1 MAIVFHVVFRFA
13 FHLVHLDFGFHVFS
27 HFFPCSFSFGFWFS
41 FCSHCS
47 FHFLFHVDFGFHF
60 FYCIYMLMSS
70 AFFIFFVYHLFFW
83 FHFFIYMFML
93 SNMSIFHL
101 VFFRCVCPVHC
112 VLVSH
117 CAVLCL
123 FPVCVYVHSNCFFC
137 KKYPNIFP
145 RHFGWG
151 AKQALLMNKIHA
163 MKRHENPDENL
174 FKWKLILAMKKD
186 IFMKKQCKWKWKNE
200 KKCCFNFPQLEAAR
214 FS

>member
-27 HFFPCSFSFGFWFS
+27 HFFPVLSHLDSGVHFVLIVLFIFFFMWISVFISFIAFTCSCRQPFSFFCLSPVFLVSFFHLYVHAVRHVHFSFG
-41 FCSHCS
+41 
-47 FHFLFHVDFGFHF
+47 
-60 FYCIYMLMSS
+60 
-70 AFFIFFVYHLFFW
+70 
-83 FHFFIYMFML
+83 
-93 SNMSIFHL
+93 
-101 VFFRCVCPVHC
+101 FFRCVCPVHC

-186 IFMKKQCKWKWKNE
+186 IFMKNPCKWKWKNE
-200 KKCCFNFPQLEAAR
+200 KKMLF
-214 FS
+214 

>member
-27 HFFPCSFSFGFWFS
+27 HFFPVLSHLDSGVHFVLIVLFIFFFMWISVFISFIAFTCSCRQPFS
-41 FCSHCS
+41 
-47 FHFLFHVDFGFHF
+47 
-60 FYCIYMLMSS
+60 
-70 AFFIFFVYHLFFW
+70 FFVYHLFFW

-93 SNMSIFHL
+93 SDMSIFHL

-145 RHFGWG
+145 RHFG
-151 AKQALLMNKIHA
+151 
-163 MKRHENPDENL
+163 
-174 FKWKLILAMKKD
+174 
-186 IFMKKQCKWKWKNE
+186 
-200 KKCCFNFPQLEAAR
+200 
-214 FS
+214 